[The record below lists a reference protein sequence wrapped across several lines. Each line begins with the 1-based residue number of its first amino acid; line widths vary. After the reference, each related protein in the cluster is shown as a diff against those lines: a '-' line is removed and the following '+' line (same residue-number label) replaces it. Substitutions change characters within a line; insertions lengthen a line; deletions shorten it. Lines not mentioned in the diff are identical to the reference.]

1 MAAADDKKKKQ
12 KTTES
17 LDDAV
22 KQLGLSKRAI
32 HEVVRVATARAAELS
47 GQRVG
52 MDLLHALTRRIK
64 SEEGQPSA
72 EQVKEQCLYAMHECL
87 MQIDAIGK
95 ASGKLCS
102 QIETLAEKCTEHVPR
117 TLIKARGSRAPIA
130 EHLVKT
136 RAELTVQECKRLME
150 LMRLMSVNCSWQFSI
165 PFYLLQFKLKN
176 DQDGHF

>member
-1 MAAADDKKKKQ
+1 MRCLPAPWSKAGDAQTPARRDRSAPAAAAPSTMAAADDKKKKQ

-64 SEEGQPSA
+64 SEEGQPSS

-87 MQIDAIGK
+87 MQIDGIGK

-130 EHLVKT
+130 EHLS
-136 RAELTVQECKRLME
+136 L
-150 LMRLMSVNCSWQFSI
+150 I
-165 PFYLLQFKLKN
+165 
-176 DQDGHF
+176 HI

>member
-12 KTTES
+12 KTES

-64 SEEGQPSA
+64 SEEGQPSS

-136 RAELTVQECKRLME
+136 AENSLK
-150 LMRLMSVNCSWQFSI
+150 I
-165 PFYLLQFKLKN
+165 LQA
-176 DQDGHF
+176 

>member
-64 SEEGQPSA
+64 SEEGQPSS

-117 TLIKARGSRAPIA
+117 T
-130 EHLVKT
+130 
-136 RAELTVQECKRLME
+136 
-150 LMRLMSVNCSWQFSI
+150 
-165 PFYLLQFKLKN
+165 
-176 DQDGHF
+176 

>member
-64 SEEGQPSA
+64 SEEGQPSS

-102 QIETLAEKCTEHVPR
+102 QIETLAEKCTELCGNQPVCRVQPVRNRHRHAIEQASRRWRGGRRDDSAR
-117 TLIKARGSRAPIA
+117 TRRKLLIS
-130 EHLVKT
+130 T
-136 RAELTVQECKRLME
+136 
-150 LMRLMSVNCSWQFSI
+150 
-165 PFYLLQFKLKN
+165 
-176 DQDGHF
+176 